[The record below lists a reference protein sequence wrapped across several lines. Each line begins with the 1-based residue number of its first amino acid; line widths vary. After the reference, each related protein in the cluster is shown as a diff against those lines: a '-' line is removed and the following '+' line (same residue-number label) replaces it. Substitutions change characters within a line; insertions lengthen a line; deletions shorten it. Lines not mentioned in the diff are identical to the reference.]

1 MAKCVVVIDDSRQIL
16 AFLQLA
22 LTDDGWE
29 VFGYTYTESNLVL
42 KIAQA
47 KPDVIILDLNAA
59 QRGGGWSVLQL
70 LRMDNATAVIP
81 ILVYTTFH
89 VMPAHMISYL
99 AFHNIEVVY
108 KPFDLNRFIE
118 TITSIVASH
127 AGRNTNAPGDLSTP
141 ILVVEDD
148 DALREGIALI
158 LRMEGYSVVTAV
170 NGQEAFD
177 LVTHAHYCLILLDI
191 HMPVMDGL
199 QFLAA
204 YDAVSSSHIPVIVL
218 SAQASSLKA
227 RLPSFVVHALDKP
240 YSVADLL
247 KLVRTQAHVV

>member
-1 MAKCVVVIDDSRQIL
+1 MAKSVVVIDDSRQIL
-16 AFLQLA
+16 EFLQFA

-29 VFGYTYTESNLVL
+29 VFGYTYTESDLVL

-47 KPDVIILDLNAA
+47 KPDVIILDLNPT
-59 QRGGGWSVLQL
+59 QRGGWSVLQL

-108 KPFDLNRFIE
+108 KPFDPNKFIE
-118 TITSIVASH
+118 TITAVIASRV
-127 AGRNTNAPGDLSTP
+127 GRNTNAPGDLSTP

-177 LVTHAHYCLILLDI
+177 LVTHAQYCLILLDI

-204 YDAVSSSHIPVIVL
+204 YDAASSSHTPVIVL

-227 RLPSFVVHALDKP
+227 TLPSFVVHALDKP